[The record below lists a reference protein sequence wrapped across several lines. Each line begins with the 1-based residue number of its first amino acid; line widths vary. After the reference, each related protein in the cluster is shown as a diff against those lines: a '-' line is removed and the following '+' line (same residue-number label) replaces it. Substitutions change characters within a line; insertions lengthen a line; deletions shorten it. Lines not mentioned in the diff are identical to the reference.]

1 MPHKWKVENWRS
13 APEGLFDLTGR
24 VAIVTGAASGLGRA
38 IALGIDAFGANCVIS
53 DINPDG
59 LEAVA
64 SELKNKSLSIESDT
78 TQENGIRN
86 VIDATLGAYGKID
99 ISFHI
104 PGINVR
110 KPITELSVDEWKR
123 IMDVNVNGIFLCGR
137 EVGKV
142 MLEQQSGCIIN
153 MASARGVWGGVSQSA
168 YSTSKAGVIH
178 LTRCMALEFAP
189 HVRVNA
195 LAPGYVTTPLVE
207 GIMKDERWTE
217 DMLGMHA
224 MQRFGDPEEVVG
236 PAVFLASNAASFV
249 TGTTLVVDG
258 GWTAGML

>member
-1 MPHKWKVENWRS
+1 MSGKWKIENWQCK
-13 APEGLFDLTGR
+13 PEGLFDLTGR

-38 IALGIDAFGANCVIS
+38 IALGVDAFGANCIVS

-59 LEAVA
+59 LEALA
-64 SELKNKSLSIESDT
+64 SELKNESLSMEADM

-86 VIDATLGAYGKID
+86 VIDAALGEYGKID
-99 ISFHI
+99 ISFHV

-110 KPITELSVDEWKR
+110 KPITELSLDEWTR
-123 IMDVNVNGIFLCGR
+123 IMDVNVNGMFLCGR
-137 EVGKV
+137 EIGKV

-178 LTRCMALEFAP
+178 LTRCMALEYAP

-195 LAPGYVTTPLVE
+195 LAPGYMTTPLVE
-207 GIMKDERWTE
+207 GIMENKPWTKD
-217 DMLGMHA
+217 MIGMHA
-224 MQRFGDPEEVVG
+224 MKRFGDPEEIVG
-236 PAVFLASNAASFV
+236 PAVFLASNAGSFV
-249 TGTTLVVDG
+249 TGTTLIVDG

>member
-1 MPHKWKVENWRS
+1 MSEKWKIENWRLK
-13 APEGLFDLTGR
+13 PEGLVDLGGR

-38 IALGIDAFGANCVIS
+38 IALGIDAFGADVVVA
-53 DINPDG
+53 DIDRAG
-59 LEAVA
+59 AEAVA
-64 SELKNKSLSIESDT
+64 AQLTNNTLVIEADT
-78 TQENGIRN
+78 TLEAN
-86 VIDATLGAYGKID
+86 VQDMVKTTLGKFGKID

-110 KPITELSVDEWKR
+110 KPVTELAEDEWKR
-123 IMDVNVNGIFLCGR
+123 VMDVNLNGMFLCGK

-142 MLEQQSGCIIN
+142 MLEQKRGSIIN

-168 YSTSKAGVIH
+168 YSTSKAAVIH
-178 LTRCMALEFAP
+178 FTRCLALEFAP

-195 LAPGYVTTPLVE
+195 LAPGYMTTPLVE
-207 GIMKDERWTE
+207 GIMKDKRWTS

-224 MQRFGDPEEVVG
+224 MQRFGDPEEIVG
-236 PAVFLASNAASFV
+236 PAVFLASNAGSFV